1 MVTDSTFLLYDKKK
15 GIKINELIE
24 RVKGI
29 FNVRLWDLVLYAE
42 EKYESGGLTK

>member
-15 GIKINELIE
+15 ELNELTE

-42 EKYESGGLTK
+42 EKYESGGSMK